1 MDENDIEIFRTLI
14 KEKNVTRA
22 SEKLFVTQSSV
33 TKRIQRME
41 NELGCTLFIRTKKG
55 IIPTPVAEKILSDLC
70 NVQDI
75 LKKVKNYTLSSEG
88 VIAGTLDIGV
98 SINYARYSLPKI
110 LKTYMTNYP
119 DVDIKVLTGHSTNL
133 YSKLSN
139 NEINI
144 AIIRGDFYWE
154 EGSILLS
161 EEPVCFVASEDP
173 QNTPIN
179 SLPNISRNTDPS
191 FENSLRIWREENNIG
206 RSHSTLYIN
215 DISTCLEMVKNG
227 IGWALLPE
235 ICLKNFDGY
244 IKPLYLKDGTALTR
258 KTYVLYKNDYY
269 DLPQVKLF
277 IDSLL

>member
-110 LKTYMTNYP
+110 LKTYMTN
-119 DVDIKVLTGHSTNL
+119 
-133 YSKLSN
+133 
-139 NEINI
+139 
-144 AIIRGDFYWE
+144 
-154 EGSILLS
+154 
-161 EEPVCFVASEDP
+161 
-173 QNTPIN
+173 
-179 SLPNISRNTDPS
+179 
-191 FENSLRIWREENNIG
+191 
-206 RSHSTLYIN
+206 
-215 DISTCLEMVKNG
+215 
-227 IGWALLPE
+227 
-235 ICLKNFDGY
+235 
-244 IKPLYLKDGTALTR
+244 
-258 KTYVLYKNDYY
+258 
-269 DLPQVKLF
+269 
-277 IDSLL
+277 

>member
-191 FENSLRIWREENNIG
+191 FEKSLRIWREENNIG

-244 IKPLYLKDGTALTR
+244 IKPLYLYHIVNL
-258 KTYVLYKNDYY
+258 
-269 DLPQVKLF
+269 
-277 IDSLL
+277 